1 MLLLQLVVVVEM
13 IPFSGTLVEESG
25 DTSSGA
31 WNLDEFG
38 EA

>member
-1 MLLLQLVVVVEM
+1 VVVVVM
-13 IPFSGTLVEESG
+13 LMLIPLAGTLVEESG

-31 WNLDEFG
+31 WNLDEFV